1 MYKKLLLTGVLLSF
15 FSSLS
20 LAQDEQVTVI
30 GSLIKGT
37 PIDSGSPISTFNAE
51 EISAQGNLNIVELI
65 KMVPGS
71 SGVDGEA
78 NQFGS
83 NGSEGISNINLR
95 GLGTNRTLVLINGK
109 RQVTVP
115 SRTGAGRSVNLHDL
129 PMSALSRIEILKE
142 GAAATYGSDAIAGVV
157 NFITDKDFEGLRV
170 NFGAKEIPNAQ
181 GEANEFSITYGTEL
195 NDGTNF
201 LLSLGAQF
209 KPEYYSKDTDFTKYT
224 HNIRA
229 GGNPVG
235 GWSSIGN
242 PGTFLFQTDDGNP
255 ATGAYEADGV
265 TVGKD
270 GVVALGDPGCNRSGG
285 YHDTGG
291 AAAQVHLFT
300 DPSKENNPDTGTI
313 TDAVAGTVNEAQVG
327 NAINLGGFQGLC
339 RYNYAYFDNV
349 QEEQKNQQLWMEFN
363 GEINNQNFHVEF
375 AYGKTD
381 VPQYATSPAYPPNNP
396 NSTFVPNNH
405 PALQALYVQNPA
417 FLALV
422 SKNELNGPTITDDSS
437 PAPVHLM
444 RTRAMASSGN
454 PNGNPNGA
462 ETAFRK
468 YDTYRF
474 AFGFDGELAEGIDY
488 STSLNYSMTEN
499 SATFSDTLQWKYTA
513 SLFGYGG
520 PTCGYEVTD
529 MGSAAT
535 GYAPTLSNGTT
546 TVTPTDLL
554 ASSTRPAGCGYL
566 NVFSNAFEQAKQPY
580 WGRTNDNGDNQIPA
594 SAGAPLG
601 SPAGKNPLYLAEHA
615 NSAEFMQWMVDE
627 GQSATESSLLTFDF
641 TMQGVMASL
650 AGGDAAWAFGYERRE
665 YNLEAKLEAVPG
677 RTPTNELKDI
687 FDGDKYPCLL
697 PGDNRDATKRA
708 ACLAGNPIGPFMFLA
723 PTYGRDQS
731 QEIDSLFTEF
741 ALPITD
747 TFDMQIALRYE
758 DYGTVDSV
766 DPKIVMR
773 WAPTDDITL
782 RFTGQTTFRAPHPD
796 EVWDKRYTQL
806 SYVNQT
812 EAFKAVDITGN
823 ANLDPEEATTYNIG
837 VITDFGTD
845 NWTATVDYYN
855 FEFDNPII
863 FENHQQLANAYA
875 AGGAAKKAVQAQ
887 IYGPENKNDGS
898 FDAKDIGRIKANFVN
913 GPATE
918 TDGVDIFV
926 KYEDDY
932 RNGVIS
938 AGVEAA
944 YVIDYSVDAYSIG
957 GNQVAAPYECAGYFN
972 INNTCRSMPDLKAK
986 GFVNF
991 TTAEHNFY
999 GAVNYIS
1006 SYQDR
1011 RFSGALGRRVDIEPH
1026 TTIDGTYT
1034 YSWDDFAMSFSV
1046 YNITDELPPFTYWE
1060 MSYDANT
1067 HSPLGRFIKVG
1078 FTYNMQ

>member
-1 MYKKLLLTGVLLSF
+1 MYKKLLLTGILFSF

-20 LAQDEQVTVI
+20 FAQDEQVTVI

-71 SGVDGEA
+71 SGMDGEA

-83 NGSEGISNINLR
+83 NGAEGISNVNLR

-115 SRTGAGRSVNLHDL
+115 SRTGAGRSVNLHDF
-129 PMSALSRIEILKE
+129 PMAALSRIEILKE

-157 NFITDKDFEGLRV
+157 NFITDSDFEGLRV
-170 NFGAKEIPNAQ
+170 NLAAKDIPNAQ

-201 LLSLGAQF
+201 LLSLGTQF
-209 KPEYYSKDTDFTKYT
+209 KPEYYSRNSDYTKYPVSK
-224 HNIRA
+224 
-229 GGNPVG
+229 NPFG

-242 PGTFLFQTDDGNP
+242 PGTFVVQTDDGNA
-255 ATGAYEADGV
+255 ATGSA
-265 TVGKD
+265 TTGKD
-270 GVVALGDPGCNRSGG
+270 PTLYLGDPGCNASGG
-285 YHDTGG
+285 YHSTSATQSTKFTNPDITDDPNTDTDESQVG
-291 AAAQVHLFT
+291 AAIDLNGY
-300 DPSKENNPDTGTI
+300 SGI
-313 TDAVAGTVNEAQVG
+313 
-327 NAINLGGFQGLC
+327 C

-349 QEEQKNQQLWMEFN
+349 QEEQTNSQLWMEFN

-396 NSTFVPNNH
+396 NSTYVPNIS
-405 PALQALYVQNPA
+405 PGLQKLYTQKPA
-417 FLALV
+417 FKALLANTAL
-422 SKNELNGPTITDDSS
+422 GGDGTD
-437 PAPVHLM
+437 PAATHLM
-444 RTRAMASSGN
+444 RTRVIASAGN

-462 ETAFRK
+462 ETAFRE

-474 AFGFDGELAEGIDY
+474 GFSFDGELSQGIDY

-499 SATFSDTLQWKYTA
+499 TATFSDTQQHKYTA
-513 SLFGYGG
+513 ALFGYGG
-520 PTCGYEVTD
+520 PNCGYEVTN
-529 MGSAAT
+529 MGNAAG
-535 GYAPTLSNGTT
+535 GYAPTVTKDGTS
-546 TVTPTDLL
+546 VVASLTD
-554 ASSTRPAGCGYL
+554 ATRPAGCSFL
-566 NVFSNAFEQAKQPY
+566 NVFSNAFEQASQPY
-580 WGRTNDNGDNQIPA
+580 WGLTNATNGDNQVGTTIGGPV
-594 SAGAPLG
+594 
-601 SPAGKNPLYLAEHA
+601 GKNPLYDSTLA
-615 NSAEFMQWMVDE
+615 NSAELLQWMIDE
-627 GQSATESSLLTFDF
+627 GQSSTESSLLTLDF
-641 TMQGVMASL
+641 IMQGVMGSL
-650 AGGDAAWAFGYERRE
+650 SGGDAAWALGYERRE
-665 YNLEAKLEAVPG
+665 YNLEGKLDAVPG

-697 PGDNRDATKRA
+697 PSQNRDATQRA
-708 ACLAGNPIGPFMFLA
+708 ACLADNPVGQFMFLA
-723 PTYGRDQS
+723 PAYGRDQS
-731 QEIDSLFTEF
+731 QEIDSLFAEF

-747 TFDMQIALRYE
+747 EFDMQIALRYE

-766 DPKIVMR
+766 DPKVVMR
-773 WAPTDDITL
+773 WSPTDDITL

-812 EAFKAVDITGN
+812 GAFKAVDITGN
-823 ANLDPEEATTYNIG
+823 PNLDPEEATTYNFG

-845 NWTATVDYYN
+845 TWTATVDYYN
-855 FEFDNPII
+855 FEFKNPII

-875 AGGAAKKAVQAQ
+875 KDSSKAAVQSQ
-887 IYGPENKNDGS
+887 IYGPGNVNNGS
-898 FDAKDIGRIKANFVN
+898 FTAAEIGRIKSFFVN
-913 GPATE
+913 GPQTD
-918 TDGVDIFV
+918 TDGIDIYV
-926 KYEDDY
+926 KWEDAYAD
-932 RNGVIS
+932 GIMS

-944 YVIDYSVDAYSIG
+944 YVIDYSVAAYSKG
-957 GNQVAAPYECAGYFN
+957 GVQVAAAYECAGYFN

-986 GFVNF
+986 AFLNYA
-991 TTAEHNFY
+991 TDSHNFY

-1011 RFSGALGRRVDIEPH
+1011 RASGAFGANIEIAPH
-1026 TTIDGTYT
+1026 TTVDATYT
-1034 YSWDDFAMSFSV
+1034 YSWNDFDMSFSV
-1046 YNITDELPPFTYWE
+1046 YNLTDELPPFTYWE
-1060 MSYDANT
+1060 MSYDPNT
-1067 HSPLGRFIKVG
+1067 HSPLGRFVKVG

>member
-1 MYKKLLLTGVLLSF
+1 MFKKLFVTGIIFSFFAGLSF
-15 FSSLS
+15 T
-20 LAQDEQVTVI
+20 QDEQVTVI

-37 PIDSGSPISTFNAE
+37 PIDSGSPISTFSAE

-71 SGVDGEA
+71 SGMDGEA

-83 NGSEGISNINLR
+83 NGSEGIANVNLR

-115 SRTGAGRSVNLHDL
+115 SRTGAGRAVNLHDL
-129 PMSALSRIEILKE
+129 PMAALSRIEILKE

-157 NFITDKDFEGLRV
+157 NFITDKNFQGLRV
-170 NFGAKEIPNAQ
+170 NMAAKDIPNAQ
-181 GEANEFSITYGTEL
+181 GEGNEFSITYGTEL

-209 KPEYYSKDTDFTKYT
+209 KPEYYSQNSDFTKYT
-224 HNIRA
+224 QSALA
-229 GGNPVG
+229 GGNPYG

-242 PGTFLFQTDDGNP
+242 PGTFLIQTDDGN
-255 ATGAYEADGV
+255 ANTGTAGVDGV
-265 TVGKD
+265 LS
-270 GVVALGDPGCNRSGG
+270 LGDPGCNRSGG
-285 YHDTGG
+285 YHDTG
-291 AAAQVHLFT
+291 AASKQSHTFT
-300 DPSKENNPDTGTI
+300 DASGT
-313 TDAVAGTVNEAQVG
+313 QVG
-327 NAINLGGFQGLC
+327 SAIDLNGYQGLC
-339 RYNYAYFDNV
+339 RYNYAYFDNL
-349 QEEQKNQQLWMEFN
+349 QEEQTNQQLWMEFN

-405 PALQALYVQNPA
+405 PALQRLYAQNPD
-417 FLALV
+417 FLTLL
-422 SKNELNGPTITDDSS
+422 SKNELNGSTVTDNSS

-474 AFGFDGELAEGIDY
+474 AFSFDGELTDGIDY
-488 STSLNYSMTEN
+488 SASMNYSMTEN
-499 SATFSDTLQWKYTA
+499 TATFSDTLQWKYTA
-513 SLFGYGG
+513 ALFGYGG
-520 PTCGYEVTD
+520 PTCGYEVTS
-529 MGSAAT
+529 MGTAAT
-535 GYAPTLSNGTT
+535 GYAPTVSNGTT
-546 TVTPTDLL
+546 TVSPTDLITTT
-554 ASSTRPAGCGYL
+554 SRPDGCGYL

-580 WGRTNDNGDNQIPA
+580 WGRTNANGDNQI
-594 SAGAPLG
+594 GTELG
-601 SPAGKNPLYLAEHA
+601 GRVGKNPLYDANFA

-627 GQSATESSLLTFDF
+627 GQSSTESSLLTFDF

-650 AGGDAAWAFGYERRE
+650 AGGDAAWAFGYERRD
-665 YNLEAKLEAVPG
+665 YNLEAGLEAVPG
-677 RTPTNELKDI
+677 RTPTNEKKDI

-697 PGDNRDATKRA
+697 PGDNRDASKRA

-766 DPKIVMR
+766 DPKVVMR

-796 EVWDKRYTQL
+796 ETWDKRYTQL

-812 EAFKAVDITGN
+812 QAFKAVDITGN
-823 ANLDPEEATTYNIG
+823 AKLDPEEATTYNVGI
-837 VITDFGTD
+837 ITDFGTE

-863 FENHQQLANAYA
+863 FENHQQLANAYD
-875 AGGAAKKAVQAQ
+875 AGGASKAAVLTQ
-887 IYGPENKNDGS
+887 IYGPGNVNDGS
-898 FDAKDIGRIKANFVN
+898 FDAADIGRIKANFVN
-913 GPATE
+913 GPSTE
-918 TDGVDIFV
+918 TDGLDIFV
-926 KYEDDY
+926 KYEDAYAD
-932 RNGVIS
+932 GTMAV
-938 AGVEAA
+938 GVEAA
-944 YVIDYSVDAYSIG
+944 YVMDYSVAAYSIG
-957 GNQVAAPYECAGYFN
+957 GSEVAAAYECAGYFN
-972 INNTCRSMPDLKAK
+972 INNTCRPMPDLKAK
-986 GFVNF
+986 AFVNY
-991 TTAEHNFY
+991 TTDEHNVY

-1006 SYQDR
+1006 SYVDR
-1011 RFSGALGRRVDIEPH
+1011 RATGAFKSTIEIAPH
-1026 TTIDGTYT
+1026 TTLDATYT
-1034 YSWDDFAMSFSV
+1034 YSWDEFSMSFSA
-1046 YNITDELPPFTYWE
+1046 YNLTDELPPFAYWE
-1060 MSYDANT
+1060 MSYDAYT

>member
-1 MYKKLLLTGVLLSF
+1 MYKKLLLTGILFSF

-71 SGVDGEA
+71 SGMDGEA

-83 NGSEGISNINLR
+83 NGAEGIANVNLR

-224 HNIRA
+224 HNIFA
-229 GGNPVG
+229 GGNPFG

-242 PGTFLFQTDDGNP
+242 PGTFLIPTDDGNA
-255 ATGAYEADGV
+255 ATTNDP
-265 TVGKD
+265 TVL
-270 GVVALGDPGCNRSGG
+270 LGDPGCNRSGG
-285 YHDTGG
+285 YHDTGN
-291 AAAQVHLFT
+291 AAAQSLKFT
-300 DPSKENNPDTGTI
+300 DANGATVGTPI
-313 TDAVAGTVNEAQVG
+313 DLNGY
-327 NAINLGGFQGLC
+327 QGLC

-349 QEEQKNQQLWMEFN
+349 QEEQKNNQLWMEFN
-363 GEINNQNFHVEF
+363 GDINDHNFHVEF

-405 PALQALYVQNPA
+405 PGLQALYVQNPA
-417 FLALV
+417 FLTLL
-422 SKNELNGPTITDDSS
+422 SRNELNGSTINDNSA

-462 ETAFRK
+462 ETAFRE

-474 AFGFDGELAEGIDY
+474 AFSFDGELTQGVDY
-488 STSLNYSMTEN
+488 STSLNYSSTEN
-499 SATFSDTLQWKYTA
+499 TSTFSDTLQWKYTA
-513 SLFGYGG
+513 ALFGYGG
-520 PTCGYEVTD
+520 PNCGYEVTA
-529 MGSAAT
+529 MGTAAT
-535 GYAPTLSNGTT
+535 GFAPTLSNGTT
-546 TVTPTDLL
+546 NVSAATAMTT
-554 ASSTRPAGCGYL
+554 TNRPAGCSYL

-580 WGRTNDNGDNQIPA
+580 WGRTNTNGDNQV
-594 SAGAPLG
+594 GTTLG
-601 SPAGKNPLYLAEHA
+601 EPVGKNPLYLAAQA
-615 NSAEFMQWMVDE
+615 NSPEFMQWMVDE

-650 AGGDAAWAFGYERRE
+650 AGGDAAWAFGFERRE

-697 PGDNRDATKRA
+697 PGDNRDATARA

-766 DPKIVMR
+766 DPKVVMR

-796 EVWDKRYTQL
+796 EIWDKRYTQL
-806 SYVNQT
+806 SFVNQT
-812 EAFKAVDITGN
+812 GAFKAVDITGN
-823 ANLDPEEATTYNIG
+823 ANLDPEEATTYNVGI
-837 VITDFGTD
+837 ITDFGTD

-863 FENHQQLANAYA
+863 FENHQQLADAYA
-875 AGGAAKKAVQAQ
+875 RGEKTNATAADLAAKAAVQAQ
-887 IYGPENKNDGS
+887 IFGPGNVNNGS
-898 FDAKDIGRIKANFVN
+898 FLAEDIGRIKANFVN
-913 GPATE
+913 GPSTE
-918 TDGVDIFV
+918 TDGLDIFV
-926 KYEDDY
+926 KYESDY
-932 RNGVIS
+932 ADGIIS

-957 GNQVAAPYECAGYFN
+957 TTQVAAAYECAGYFN

-986 GFVNF
+986 GFINY

-1006 SYQDR
+1006 SYLDR
-1011 RFSGALGRRVDIEPH
+1011 RASGALGTSVEIAPH
-1026 TTIDGTYT
+1026 TTIDATYT
-1034 YSWDDFAMSFSV
+1034 YSWEDFAMSFSV
-1046 YNITDELPPFTYWE
+1046 YNLTDELPPFTYWE
-1060 MSYDANT
+1060 MSYDPNT

-1078 FTYNMQ
+1078 FTYNME

>member
-15 FSSLS
+15 FSTLS

-71 SGVDGEA
+71 SGMDGEA

-83 NGSEGISNINLR
+83 NGAEGIANVNLR

-224 HNIRA
+224 HNIMA
-229 GGNPVG
+229 GGNPLG

-242 PGTFLFQTDDGNP
+242 PGTFLIATDDGNP
-255 ATGAYEADGV
+255 ATTNDP
-265 TVGKD
+265 TVL
-270 GVVALGDPGCNRSGG
+270 LGDPGCNRSGG
-285 YHDTGG
+285 YHDTGA
-291 AAAQVHLFT
+291 AAAQSLKFT
-300 DPSKENNPDTGTI
+300 DASGATVGTPI
-313 TDAVAGTVNEAQVG
+313 DLNGY
-327 NAINLGGFQGLC
+327 QGLC

-349 QEEQKNQQLWMEFN
+349 QEEQKNNQLWMEFN
-363 GEINNQNFHVEF
+363 GDINDHNFHVEF

-405 PALQALYVQNPA
+405 PGLQALYGQNPD
-417 FLALV
+417 FLTLL
-422 SKNELNGPTITDDSS
+422 SRNELNGSTIDDNTS

-462 ETAFRK
+462 ETAFRE

-474 AFGFDGELAEGIDY
+474 GFSFDGELTQGVDY

-499 SATFSDTLQWKYTA
+499 TSTFSDTLQWKYTA
-513 SLFGYGG
+513 ALFGYGG
-520 PTCGYEVTD
+520 PNCGYEVTA
-529 MGSAAT
+529 MGTAAT
-535 GYAPTLSNGTT
+535 GFAPTLSNGTT
-546 TVTPTDLL
+546 TVSPTT
-554 ASSTRPAGCGYL
+554 AMTTTNRPTGCSYL

-580 WGRTNDNGDNQIPA
+580 WGRTNANGDNQV
-594 SAGAPLG
+594 GTVLG
-601 SPAGKNPLYLAEHA
+601 QPVGKNPLYLAAHA
-615 NSAEFMQWMVDE
+615 NSPEFMQWMVDE

-650 AGGDAAWAFGYERRE
+650 AGGDAAWAFGFERRE

-697 PGDNRDATKRA
+697 PGDNRDATARA

-766 DPKIVMR
+766 DPKVVMR

-796 EVWDKRYTQL
+796 EIWDKRYTQL
-806 SYVNQT
+806 SFVNQT
-812 EAFKAVDITGN
+812 GAFKAVDITGN
-823 ANLDPEEATTYNIG
+823 ANLDPEEATTYNVGI
-837 VITDFGTD
+837 ITDFGTD
-845 NWTATVDYYN
+845 NWTATVDYYS

-863 FENHQQLANAYA
+863 FENHQQLADAYA
-875 AGGAAKKAVQAQ
+875 RGEKSGATAADLAAKAAVQAQ
-887 IYGPENKNDGS
+887 IYGPGNVNDGS
-898 FDAKDIGRIKANFVN
+898 FLAEDIGRIKANFVN

-918 TDGVDIFV
+918 TDGLDIYI
-926 KYEDDY
+926 KYESDY
-932 RNGVIS
+932 ADGIIS

-957 GNQVAAPYECAGYFN
+957 TTQVAAAYACDGYFN

-986 GFVNF
+986 GFVNY

-1011 RFSGALGRRVDIEPH
+1011 RAAGLLGRTVEIAPH
-1026 TTIDGTYT
+1026 TTIDATYT
-1034 YSWDDFAMSFSV
+1034 YSWEDFAMSFSV
-1046 YNITDELPPFTYWE
+1046 YNLTDELPPFTYWE
-1060 MSYDANT
+1060 MSYDPNT

-1078 FTYNMQ
+1078 FTYNME